1 MEKIHRNI
9 FVETKIRGCNP
20 GFVITDEGIV
30 MVDTP
35 QAPTVALKWREL
47 MESKGEIRY
56 LIITEHHRDHVTGNF
71 FFSATGIAHQ
81 KTREAMATLQVNEVR
96 DRVKTIDPEGYPLMD
111 GYYIKKPSITF
122 SERLTLNL
130 GELTFEVIHLPG
142 HTAGQSVVYI
152 PEARIVFAG
161 DNVFHKVQTYLHE
174 SYPEDWLRSLKK
186 ISELDVNIII
196 PGHGEICDKS
206 YLHEQT
212 AFIEEWV
219 EAVRKA
225 IQQGLSKK
233 EAQEQISF
241 LDRYPMDV
249 GLAARGPE
257 VMRMNVDRLYDLLS
271 KRSPGDSSKGEMFG
285 T

>member
-1 MEKIHRNI
+1 MERIHRNI

-20 GFVITDEGIV
+20 GFVVTDEGIV
-30 MVDTP
+30 MIDTP
-35 QAPTVALKWREL
+35 QAPTAALKWREL
-47 MESKGEIRY
+47 MESKGETRY
-56 LIITEHHRDHVTGNF
+56 LINTEDHRDHVTGNF

-81 KTREAMATLQVNEVR
+81 KAREAIAALQINPIL
-96 DRVKTIDPEGYPLMD
+96 DRIKAIDPEGYPLMN

-122 SERLTLNL
+122 SERLTLNF
-130 GELTFEVIHLPG
+130 GKLTFEVIHLPG
-142 HTAGQSVVYI
+142 HTAGQSAVYI
-152 PEARIVFAG
+152 PEERVVFTG

-174 SYPEDWLRSLKK
+174 AYPEDWLKSLK
-186 ISELDVNIII
+186 IIGELDVDTII

-206 YLHEQT
+206 YLKEQA
-212 AFIEEWV
+212 AFIEEWM

-233 EAQEQISF
+233 EAQEKISF

-249 GLAARGPE
+249 GLAPMGPE

-271 KRSPGDSSKGEMFG
+271 KR
-285 T
+285 

>member
-1 MEKIHRNI
+1 MERIHRNI

-20 GFVITDEGIV
+20 GFVVTDEGIV

-35 QAPTVALKWREL
+35 QAPTAALEWRKL
-47 MESKGEIRY
+47 MESKGETRY
-56 LIITEHHRDHVTGNF
+56 LINTEDHRDHVTGNF

-81 KTREAMATLQVNEVR
+81 KAREAIAALQINPIL
-96 DRVKTIDPEGYPLMD
+96 DRIKTIDPEGYPLMN

-122 SERLTLNL
+122 SERLTLNF
-130 GELTFEVIHLPG
+130 GKLTFEVIHLPG
-142 HTAGQSVVYI
+142 HTAGQSAVYI
-152 PEARIVFAG
+152 PEERVVFTG

-174 SYPEDWLRSLKK
+174 AYPEDWLKSLKK
-186 ISELDVNIII
+186 IGELDVDIII

-206 YLHEQT
+206 YLKEQAT
-212 AFIEEWV
+212 FIEEWM
-219 EAVRKA
+219 EAVRRA

-233 EAQEQISF
+233 EAQEKISF

-249 GLAARGPE
+249 GLAPMGPE

-271 KRSPGDSSKGEMFG
+271 KR
-285 T
+285 